1 MDKGAFTMLNFEW
14 PWIFILL
21 PAPWFVYTFMPATQ
35 RSDAPLLVP
44 FYDLIPG
51 TDQSR
56 SEEGGSRLKGLALS
70 LIWLL
75 LLISAGRPQWI
86 GDPISIPASGRDL
99 MLAIDISGS
108 MGQEDMILDGA
119 VSTRLDMVK
128 KVGNDFID
136 RRTGDR
142 IGLLLFG
149 TQAYI
154 QAPLTFDRNT
164 VKTLFNQAQLGFA
177 GKKTSI
183 GDAIGLSI
191 KRLKDRP
198 EENRI
203 LILLTDGSNTAGKVE
218 PLQAAKLAQQTGVT
232 IYTIGVGADEMYI
245 RSFFGNRKI
254 NPSTDLD
261 EDMLKEIASLTGGS
275 YFRARNTEELE
286 RIYHQ
291 IDKLE
296 PVEQDSEVFRPV
308 QSLFHY
314 PLAGAFTLSLI
325 LVIIYLVPLFLYN
338 EKRVL

>member
-1 MDKGAFTMLNFEW
+1 
-14 PWIFILL
+14 
-21 PAPWFVYTFMPATQ
+21 
-35 RSDAPLLVP
+35 
-44 FYDLIPG
+44 
-51 TDQSR
+51 
-56 SEEGGSRLKGLALS
+56 
-70 LIWLL
+70 
-75 LLISAGRPQWI
+75 
-86 GDPISIPASGRDL
+86 
-99 MLAIDISGS
+99 
-108 MGQEDMILDGA
+108 
-119 VSTRLDMVK
+119 
-128 KVGNDFID
+128 
-136 RRTGDR
+136 
-142 IGLLLFG
+142 
-149 TQAYI
+149 
-154 QAPLTFDRNT
+154 